1 MNGSTFAGGP
11 IVRQRA
17 SVLRESMT
25 TRALETV
32 SAHAQAGAL
41 SAGRHVL
48 LIHQAFVTPE
58 DGGGTRHY
66 ELLTHAAASG
76 HRATVVTADVGYLS
90 RNDRTKHA
98 TSHGPSLVVHC
109 VKSLAGKKSD
119 FISQLRNLVGF
130 ATVAIPKALSVD
142 DVDLVMGTSPSIFQA
157 LSAWFVSA
165 VKRKPYLLEI
175 RDLWPEFII
184 GMGKLKNPVAI
195 AVARGLERFLYSRA
209 DHLLVNSPAYV
220 DYLVSK
226 GVARTRIS
234 LIPNGVETELFA
246 PSAQRTAAARAFR
259 DRYGVGDKYV
269 VMYTGAISPANDL
282 GVLLDAA
289 DRLRDLPNVHFLIV
303 GDGKSRGELEEEAMR
318 RDLRNVTFTG
328 TQPKA
333 SIPDVLAAADLC
345 VAVLQN
351 IPEFRLTYPNKVFD
365 YLASGKPVALAIDGV
380 IRTVVEDAGAGVFV
394 PPGHPAAMASAVRAF
409 AIDPAR
415 ARSMGERGRT
425 HVARKF
431 DRRAHGAAFGDLL
444 TSVANR

>member
-1 MNGSTFAGGP
+1 
-11 IVRQRA
+11 
-17 SVLRESMT
+17 MT
-25 TRALETV
+25 TPALKTQLPSV
-32 SAHAQAGAL
+32 SPTAVPIGK
-41 SAGRHVL
+41 HVL

-66 ELLTHAAASG
+66 ELLTHASAGG

-90 RNDRTKHA
+90 RSDRTKHA
-98 TSHGPSLVVHC
+98 TSHGESLVIHR
-109 VKSLAGKKSD
+109 VKSPSPGKSD

-130 ATVAIPKALSVD
+130 ATVAVPRALSVEH
-142 DVDLVMGTSPSIFQA
+142 VDLVMGTSPSIFQA
-157 LSAWFVSA
+157 LSAWLVSA
-165 VKRKPYLLEI
+165 VKRKPFLLEI

-184 GMGKLKNPVAI
+184 GMGKLKNPIAI
-195 AVARGLERFLYSRA
+195 AVAKGLERFLYSRA

-226 GVARTRIS
+226 GVQRSRIS

-246 PSAQRTAAARAFR
+246 PSAKRSAAARAFR
-259 DRYGVGDKYV
+259 ERYGVSDKFI
-269 VMYTGAISPANDL
+269 VMYTGAVSPANDL

-289 DRLRDLPNVHFLIV
+289 AQLQDIPHVHFLIV
-303 GDGKSRGELEEEAMR
+303 GDGKSRQELEETATR
-318 RDLRNVTFTG
+318 RGLSNVTFTG

-380 IRTVVEDAGAGVFV
+380 IRKVVEDAGAGVFV
-394 PPGHPAAMASAVRAF
+394 QPGDPAAMARAVRAF
-409 AIDPAR
+409 ATDPGR
-415 ARSMGERGRT
+415 ARSMGERGRDY
-425 HVARKF
+425 VAREF
-431 DRRAHGAAFGDLL
+431 DRRAHGSAFADLL
-444 TSVANR
+444 TAAANR